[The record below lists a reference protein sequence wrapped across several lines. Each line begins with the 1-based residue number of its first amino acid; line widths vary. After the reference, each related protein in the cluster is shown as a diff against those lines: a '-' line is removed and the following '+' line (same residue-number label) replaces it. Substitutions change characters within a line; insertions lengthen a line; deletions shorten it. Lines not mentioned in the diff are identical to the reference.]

1 MKKSVYF
8 PLLYVSCFTRDA
20 FNTWVLLLNEMFK
33 ERLFVCFLVW
43 KVWGICLRVWEG
55 NVREGPVL
63 QPDHCALGSH
73 FCSSLFIDVKF
84 SNKCHKQMAY
94 FQGVVGTDIS
104 AAFQPI
110 SPNYWVLL
118 NSAWVAGSGGHHAT
132 DSIVPQELGPIS
144 IRADGKIT
152 TDFISA
158 SFKCLDHL
166 FFR

>member
-1 MKKSVYF
+1 MFVKQVSF
-8 PLLYVSCFTRDA
+8 SRSILIWLYKIVSTFFFCRSRCKNLFIFLSSMSA
-20 FNTWVLLLNEMFK
+20 VLLEMHSIHEYCYLMK
-33 ERLFVCFLVW
+33 YLKNVCFLVW

-94 FQGVVGTDIS
+94 FQGVVGTNIS

-110 SPNYWVLL
+110 SPNY
-118 NSAWVAGSGGHHAT
+118 
-132 DSIVPQELGPIS
+132 
-144 IRADGKIT
+144 
-152 TDFISA
+152 
-158 SFKCLDHL
+158 
-166 FFR
+166 